1 MKKINTAILN
11 EIFLKSITEHFSV
24 MENSYKN
31 NKSLLYKIARKILL
45 SLSKDGCIY
54 LCGNGGSAA
63 DAQHIAAEFV
73 GKFKKPRKPLKSY
86 ALNTNLSS
94 ITAIANDYDF
104 KDIFSRQV
112 SCFMNKEDI
121 LIGLSTSGNSMNVL
135 NAIKE
140 ANKKK
145 ATTIAFLG
153 NNGGLISKHAKIN
166 IIVNSKN
173 TARIQESHLAFL
185 HIICEI
191 VDFYL

>member
-1 MKKINTAILN
+1 MKENIEEIFNQSSKLIKESIHLKEDITNVVSELVKCLKNDKKIIV
-11 EIFLKSITEHFSV
+11 F
-24 MENSYKN
+24 
-31 NKSLLYKIARKILL
+31 
-45 SLSKDGCIY
+45 
-54 LCGNGGSAA
+54 GNGGSAA